1 MSVIKDYIIYRK
13 IYIALLCLLA
23 VSLTTS
29 NFFMNLAWVLLLV
42 VWIVE
47 GGWREKWSRLRQSSL
62 LQFFLLLFAVHL
74 VAMIWTSNWHYG
86 FFDIQ
91 KKLPLLAVPLV
102 VLTSKPLSAKEIRPV
117 LTLYA
122 ATVFVVTVIG
132 WVRFFL
138 FPELPYRDIVP
149 YISHIRFSLNI
160 CLVILLLFNGLS
172 RILTVHPAKRI
183 ANCLL
188 PIISVLAILWFLAF
202 LLLIRSYTAM
212 AVLAVLLLVA
222 ALLQVRKRWWPIALC
237 AVCLSAFGLY
247 AWHLVDDYYGEC
259 DRTGLLVENGR
270 YVYDDFDIDAIRDA
284 WPRYSNYPID
294 SISPQGY
301 SVEWTALRY
310 LNSLGLPKND
320 QGLAQL
326 DPNDFRNIEQGIANV
341 IYTQPLRLRSMAYSL
356 LFEYENYRCSQ
367 YIGESSALQ
376 RVALWRAACRVFLTH
391 PIFGVGTGDAVDAC
405 HEQLRLSQSSI
416 ADTDKH
422 PHNQYLSLLAAFGLV
437 GFIIPI
443 LPFFV
448 NRSHSRGKAGRLFVL
463 YLTIVLISF
472 LTEDTLETLA
482 GVMFVSFFSSL
493 FSGPAPERD
502 IKPPLNDLQMGGASN
517 RQQIVIH

>member
-1 MSVIKDYIIYRK
+1 MSKIIIYRK

-42 VWIVE
+42 VWVVE
-47 GGWREKWSRLRQSSL
+47 GGWREKWSRLRQSPL

-74 VAMIWTSNWHYG
+74 VAMLWTSNWHYG
-86 FFDIQ
+86 LFDIQ

-102 VLTSKPLSAKEIRPV
+102 VLTSKPLSTKDLRPV
-117 LTLYA
+117 LILYVA
-122 ATVFVVTVIG
+122 AVFVVTVIG

-138 FPELPYRDIVP
+138 FPELPYRDLIP
-149 YISHIRFSLNI
+149 YISHIRFSLNV
-160 CLVILLLFNGLS
+160 CLVIVLLFNVLYKY
-172 RILTVHPAKRI
+172 LTAHSAKRTVI
-183 ANCLL
+183 CLL
-188 PIISVLAILWFLAF
+188 SIVCLLDILWFMAF

-237 AVCLSAFGLY
+237 AVCLSAFGFY

-259 DRTGLLVENGR
+259 DRTGPLVENGR

-284 WPRYSNYPID
+284 WPRYSHYPID
-294 SISPQGY
+294 SVNPHGY
-301 SVEWTALRY
+301 SIEWTALRY
-310 LNSLGLPKND
+310 LNSLGLPKDD

-326 DPNDFRNIEQGIANV
+326 APNDFRNIEQGIANV
-341 IYTQPLRLRSMAYSL
+341 IYTQPLRLRSMAYTL

-367 YIGESSALQ
+367 YFGESSALQ
-376 RVALWRAACRVFLTH
+376 RVALWRAACRVFLDH
-391 PIFGVGTGDAVDAC
+391 PLFGVGTGDAVDAC

-448 NRSHSRGKAGRLFVL
+448 SRSHSRGKAGRLFVL

-482 GVMFVSFFSSL
+482 GVMFVAFFTSL
-493 FSGPAPERD
+493 FVYTTPNQALN
-502 IKPPLNDLQMGGASN
+502 PPKME
-517 RQQIVIH
+517 